1 MKEMA
6 KYTEL
11 ANDIVDNVGGKENIV
26 SLTHCVTRLR
36 FNLKDESKA
45 NDDILKD
52 MDGVVTVMKT
62 GGQYQVVIGNHV
74 PEVYKEVTE
83 VAGIAA
89 ESTNTEKKS
98 MSFKEKFFDLIT
110 GIMLP
115 SIALLSASGII
126 KGLNTIFSITG
137 LYGMD
142 SSYYLLVNA
151 IGDALFFFMPVVLGL
166 NTARKLNV
174 NQFLGLVTG
183 MILCY
188 PAINGIDLT
197 FFGFEMNAT
206 YTSSVLPVILIV
218 ALEAP
223 LERFF
228 NKVIPDVV
236 KTFIVPILVLLI
248 AIPIGFILIGPLA
261 NAVGFLLGDWM
272 QTIIAFSPIVAGII
286 VGGFWQVFVMLGV
299 HMVLLIPSITAL
311 ISGTP
316 DSFMPLIAGVSF
328 AQTAVVL
335 AIWLKSKDRKLKNIA
350 FPAWISGI
358 FGVTEPAIYGVTLPR
373 IKMFVLSCIGGAIGG
388 GIIGLLNVKVY
399 TMAGMGIFSLPGA
412 INPETGS
419 MSDLINMVIGIVVA
433 FAISFVAAYI
443 LYKDEEVASDKIVE
457 KPLNRKEQIV
467 TPIQGEILPLSKV
480 KDSAFSEGLLGQ
492 GFGIE
497 PSEGKVYA
505 PCDGTIMTLFPTKH
519 AIGLISDNGAEVLI
533 HVGLDTVK
541 LDGQYFESHV
551 EQGQHVKQG
560 DLLLTFDIDAIKAT
574 GFSVQTPVIITNTQ
588 DYVDVVSMVD
598 EEEQLDSGHAAL
610 TLII

>member
-98 MSFKEKFFDLIT
+98 MSFKEKFFDLVT

-142 SSYYLLVNA
+142 SSYYLLINT

-236 KTFIVPILVLLI
+236 KSFIVPILVLLI
-248 AIPIGFILIGPLA
+248 AIPIGFVLIGPLA

-286 VGGFWQVFVMLGV
+286 VGGLWQVFVMLGV
-299 HMVLLIPSITAL
+299 HMVLMIPSITAL

-316 DSFMPLIAGVSF
+316 DSFMPLLAGVSF

-433 FAISFVAAYI
+433 FAISFAAAYI
-443 LYKDEEVASDKIVE
+443 LYKDEDVASDKIVE

-560 DLLLTFDIDAIKAT
+560 DLLLTFDIDAIKAA

-598 EEEQLDSGHAAL
+598 EEEQLNSGHAAL

>member
-1 MKEMA
+1 MA
-6 KYTEL
+6 KYTAL
-11 ANDIVDNVGGKENIV
+11 AKDIVENVGGKENIV
-26 SLTHCVTRLR
+26 ALAHCVTRLR
-36 FNLKDESKA
+36 FNLKDEGKA
-45 NDDILKD
+45 NDDVLKN
-52 MDGVVTVMKT
+52 MEGVVTVMKT

-74 PEVYKEVTE
+74 PEVYREVTE
-83 VAGIAA
+83 AAGIT
-89 ESTNTEKKS
+89 SQSSGSSEKKA
-98 MSFKEKFFDLIT
+98 MSFKEKFFDLVT

-126 KGLNTIFSITG
+126 KGINTILSVTG

-142 SSYYLLVNA
+142 SSYYELMNA
-151 IGDALFFFMPVVLGL
+151 IGDAMFFFLPVVLGL

-183 MILCY
+183 LILCY
-188 PAINGIDLT
+188 PAINGIDMN
-197 FFGFEMNAT
+197 FSGFQMNAT

-248 AIPIGFILIGPLA
+248 AIPIGYIVIGPLA
-261 NAVGFLLGDWM
+261 NMLGFFLGDIM
-272 QTIIAFSPIVAGII
+272 QAIIAFSPIVAGLV

-299 HMVLLIPSITAL
+299 HMMLLIPSITAL
-311 ISGTP
+311 VSGTP
-316 DSFMPLIAGVSF
+316 DSFMPLLGSVSF

-335 AIWLKSKDRKLKNIA
+335 AIWLKSNDRKLKNIA

-373 IKMFVLSCIGGAIGG
+373 IKMFVLSCIGGALGG
-388 GIIGLLNVKVY
+388 GITGFLNVKVY

-433 FAISFVAAYI
+433 FVVSFIAAYV
-443 LYKDEEVASDKIVE
+443 LYKDDVLEPKTAE

-467 TPIQGEILPLSKV
+467 TPIQGEILPLSEI

-492 GFGIE
+492 GFGVE
-497 PSEGKVYA
+497 PSEGKVFA

-551 EQGQHVKQG
+551 EKGQHVKQG
-560 DLLLTFDIDAIKAT
+560 ELLLSFDIAAIKAA
-574 GFSVQTPVIITNTQ
+574 GFSVQTPVVITNTQ
-588 DYVDVVSMVD
+588 DYVDVVSMVN
-598 EEEQLDSGHAAL
+598 EKKRFESGHEIL
-610 TLII
+610 TLIN

>member
-1 MKEMA
+1 MA
-6 KYTEL
+6 KYTAL
-11 ANDIVDNVGGKENIV
+11 AKDIVENVGGKENIV
-26 SLTHCVTRLR
+26 ALAHCVTRLR
-36 FNLKDESKA
+36 FNLKDEGKA
-45 NDDILKD
+45 NDDVLKN
-52 MDGVVTVMKT
+52 MEGVVTVMKT

-74 PEVYKEVTE
+74 PEVYREVTE
-83 VAGIAA
+83 VAGIA
-89 ESTNTEKKS
+89 SQSSGSSEKKA
-98 MSFKEKFFDLIT
+98 MSFKEKFFDLVT

-126 KGLNTIFSITG
+126 KGINTILSVTG

-142 SSYYLLVNA
+142 SSYYELMNA
-151 IGDALFFFMPVVLGL
+151 IGDAMFFFLPVVLGL

-183 MILCY
+183 LILCY
-188 PAINGIDLT
+188 PAINGIDMN
-197 FFGFEMNAT
+197 FSGFQMNAT

-248 AIPIGFILIGPLA
+248 AIPIGYIVIGPLA
-261 NAVGFLLGDWM
+261 NMLGFFLGDIM
-272 QTIIAFSPIVAGII
+272 QAIIAFSPIVAGLV

-299 HMVLLIPSITAL
+299 HMMLLIPSITAL
-311 ISGTP
+311 VSGTP
-316 DSFMPLIAGVSF
+316 DSFMPLLGSVSF

-335 AIWLKSKDRKLKNIA
+335 AIWLKSNDRKLKNIA

-373 IKMFVLSCIGGAIGG
+373 IKMFVLSCIGGALGG
-388 GIIGLLNVKVY
+388 AITGFLNVKMY

-419 MSDLINMVIGIVVA
+419 MSDLINLVIGIVVA
-433 FAISFVAAYI
+433 FVVSFIAAYV
-443 LYKDEEVASDKIVE
+443 LYKDDVLEPKTAE

-467 TPIQGEILPLSKV
+467 TPIQGEILPLSEI
-480 KDSAFSEGLLGQ
+480 KDSAFYEGLLGQ

-497 PSEGKVYA
+497 PSEGKVFA

-551 EQGQHVKQG
+551 EKGQHVKQG
-560 DLLLTFDIDAIKAT
+560 ELLLSFDIAAIKAA
-574 GFSVQTPVIITNTQ
+574 GFSVQTPVVITNTQ
-588 DYVDVVSMVD
+588 DYVDVVSMVN
-598 EEEQLDSGHAAL
+598 EKKRFESGHEIL
-610 TLII
+610 TLIN